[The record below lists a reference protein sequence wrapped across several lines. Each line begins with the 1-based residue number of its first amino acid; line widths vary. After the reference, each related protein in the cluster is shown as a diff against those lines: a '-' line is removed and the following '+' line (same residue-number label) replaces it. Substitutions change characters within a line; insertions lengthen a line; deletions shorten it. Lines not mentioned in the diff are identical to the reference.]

1 MKPLYVFD
9 KNMAN
14 KINRVFI
21 IVLDS
26 FGIGEMPDS
35 ADFGDAG
42 SNTLKSISGSSFFST
57 PHLTKAGLGSID
69 GVDCL
74 ERPQSTSGAYARL
87 EERSKGKDTTTG
99 HWEIAGIVS
108 ETPMPTYPEGF
119 PLEVLDEFCS
129 AIGKDGVLCN
139 LPYSGTKVINDYG
152 EEHLKTGLP
161 IVYTSADSVFQIAT
175 HTDIVPLDTLYE
187 YCSKARAILKGK
199 HGVGRVIARPFT
211 GRAPSFTR
219 TADRRDFSL
228 EPPKPTMLNFLSD
241 EGLDTISVGKIRD
254 IFAGSGISES
264 YPTHSN
270 KEGMEE
276 ALRLVER
283 DFHGLCF
290 INLVDFDMLYGH
302 RNDVDGYAKA
312 ISEFDSFLPSFVE
325 KMHADDILIITADH
339 GCDPA
344 TESTDHSRE
353 YVPMLVLGAH
363 VKNDNLGTIKGFSSI
378 AATVCELFNVK
389 YSGEGDSFYSRII
402 K

>member
-1 MKPLYVFD
+1 M
-9 KNMAN
+9 NS
-14 KINRVFI
+14 KIKRVFI

-35 ADFGDAG
+35 AEFGDAG
-42 SNTLKSISGSSFFST
+42 SNTLRSISGSSFFSA
-57 PHLTKAGLGSID
+57 PNLIDAGLSLID

-74 ERPQSTSGAYARL
+74 EKVSTPRGAYARL
-87 EERSKGKDTTTG
+87 SERSRGKDTTTG

-108 ETPMPTYPEGF
+108 KTPMPTYPNGF
-119 PLEVLDEFCS
+119 PAEVLDEFCR

-187 YCSKARAILKGK
+187 YCHKARAILKGT

-211 GRAPSFTR
+211 GTAPSFTR

-228 EPPKPTMLNFLSD
+228 EPPKPTMLDFISNAN
-241 EGLDTISVGKIRD
+241 LDTISVGKIRD
-254 IFAGSGISES
+254 IFAGAGIKES
-264 YPTHSN
+264 HPTHSN
-270 KEGMEE
+270 KEGMDE
-276 ALRLVER
+276 ALRLADK
-283 DFHGLCF
+283 DFNGLCF

-302 RNDVDGYAKA
+302 RNDIDGYAKA
-312 ISEFDSFLPSFVE
+312 ISEFDAFLPSFIN
-325 KMHADDILIITADH
+325 KMREDDILIITADH

-353 YVPMLVLGAH
+353 YVPLIVLGDR
-363 VKNDNLGTIKGFSSI
+363 VKSVNLGTLNGFSGI
-378 AATVCELFNVK
+378 AATVCELLNVP
-389 YSGEGDSFYSRII
+389 YDGEGESFSSHIT